1 MIDDLTAK
9 VAQLLAEPPP
19 RPVRGVQKETATR
32 GPIGLAITVFRAAR
46 DLVAEINYVEAV
58 NDWEQ
63 RQARLRELDVLLSSG
78 VVNAAGREALRDE
91 VESLRLSGFAR
102 VQRMA
107 AVCSALGVVTKAVGT
122 IVRGCGERRAAESQA
137 SAVTRPDDLA
147 RQRACEQINAETL
160 RVLGLHEHTAAM
172 SLTDAYCLVVQ
183 RN

>member
-78 VVNAAGREALRDE
+78 VVNAAGREVLRDE

-122 IVRGCGERRAAESQA
+122 IVRGCGERGAAESQA
-137 SAVTRPDDLA
+137 SAVA
-147 RQRACEQINAETL
+147 RVNRSTPRRCGSWGYTSTL
-160 RVLGLHEHTAAM
+160 LR
-172 SLTDAYCLVVQ
+172 C
-183 RN
+183 R